1 MCVCVCVCVCVHTMF
16 QVEEGVVDL
25 ECSSKAFDWSQ
36 EKLLLAVDVLL
47 VGFSYSF
54 S

>member
-1 MCVCVCVCVCVHTMF
+1 MCVCVCVCAMF

-25 ECSSKAFDWSQ
+25 ECSSKAFDWFQ

-47 VGFSYSF
+47 VEFRYS
-54 S
+54 SS